1 MIGGVAALAA
11 KLLTAE
17 GMSLEGAT
25 VHNVAAPTA
34 IRRATVQ
41 LQQQQQHQHQHQ
53 LQQQQQQQQ
62 QQQRASTRRP
72 TMPVSREGAV
82 GEEDGSE
89 SPADAPKEDGGGR

>member
-41 LQQQQQHQHQHQ
+41 LQQQQQHQHQQQ
-53 LQQQQQQQQ
+53 LQQQQQQQ